1 MLRLQIRAGVL
12 LLGALLFLRP
22 SLIAAPQG
30 PVAAM
35 YADDQARG
43 NAIPQGFVA
52 ASLPASGNAS
62 ATAQIYLTTGDL
74 QRAFDE
80 ARFRPGAAI
89 VPTNTELQ
97 LSAKAPA
104 TQQVLVDRVRKQ
116 PDAMR
121 ALQEQVDARRSRAGG
136 APGQAVV
143 LEVGV
148 DTFVA
153 KLSGSGSRPATGA
166 FPATVCLV
174 ATDFPQGVR
183 STAANCSRR
192 TGCARGS
199 PAVSERSTAPACS
212 RSPCHWWAPRA
223 RASRP
228 ATRSTKASAC

>member
-12 LLGALLFLRP
+12 LLGAVLLFLRP
-22 SLIAAPQG
+22 ALSAAPQG

-43 NAIPQGFVA
+43 KAIPQGFSA
-52 ASLPASGNAS
+52 ASLPPSGNSS

-74 QRAFDE
+74 QRAFDD

-97 LSAKAPA
+97 LTAKAPA

-121 ALQEQVDARRSRAGG
+121 ALQEQVDARRGRSGG
-136 APGQAVV
+136 ASGQAVV

-148 DTFVA
+148 DTLVA
-153 KLSGSGSRPATGA
+153 KLSGSGSRSATGA
-166 FPATVCLV
+166 FPPTVCLV
-174 ATDFPQGVR
+174 ATDFRLQLYQPEYG
-183 STAANCSRR
+183 
-192 TGCARGS
+192 
-199 PAVSERSTAPACS
+199 P
-212 RSPCHWWAPRA
+212 
-223 RASRP
+223 
-228 ATRSTKASAC
+228 